1 MFATPTGANFSRCRQ
16 FRYTLW
22 RRWDK
27 TLPPVMMIGLNP
39 STADAHRND
48 PTIRR
53 CIGFAKRWGHG
64 GLVMTNL
71 FAFRA
76 TYPPT

>member
-1 MFATPTGANFSRCRQ
+1 MLADRSSGANFSRCRR

-22 RRWDK
+22 RRWDDDG
-27 TLPPVMMIGLNP
+27 PMVMIIGLNP

-53 CIGFAKRWGHG
+53 CIRF
-64 GLVMTNL
+64 
-71 FAFRA
+71 
-76 TYPPT
+76 